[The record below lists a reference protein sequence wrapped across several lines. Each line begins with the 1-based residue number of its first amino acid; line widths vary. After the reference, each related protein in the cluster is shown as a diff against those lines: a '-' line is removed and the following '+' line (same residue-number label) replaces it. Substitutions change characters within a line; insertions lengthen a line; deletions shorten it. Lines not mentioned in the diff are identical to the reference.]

1 MQLLRDQFKLLQDE
15 QQQIIEKLHI
25 QTEMSCPEGEVH
37 LKANPELLAK
47 VIKSMLSNA
56 IYALDKKV
64 KGMNTSQST
73 DSSVAGD
80 NTATYIPLIRM
91 TAEIQDKKLLIH
103 IYDNGIGIGDNI
115 IDKIFDPF
123 FTTKTTAEAAGV
135 GLYLSRDVIQGIGGD
150 ISLESVKG
158 EHTEFTIL
166 IPIRNA

>member
-1 MQLLRDQFKLLQDE
+1 
-15 QQQIIEKLHI
+15 
-25 QTEMSCPEGEVH
+25 
-37 LKANPELLAK
+37 
-47 VIKSMLSNA
+47 
-56 IYALDKKV
+56 
-64 KGMNTSQST
+64 MNTSQST